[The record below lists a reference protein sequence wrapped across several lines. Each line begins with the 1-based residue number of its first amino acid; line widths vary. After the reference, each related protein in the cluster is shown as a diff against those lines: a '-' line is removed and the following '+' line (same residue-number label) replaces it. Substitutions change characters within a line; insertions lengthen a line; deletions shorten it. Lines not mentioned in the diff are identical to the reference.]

1 MWPPEVLPIALHAVD
16 RELDL
21 LDRQASRF
29 RTDSEISRLHRAEG
43 SLFYLSAGLADAIAA
58 ALAAARW
65 TNGLVDPTV
74 GAALVSLGYDR
85 DFSAIDPVGKPLS
98 RPSVPASG
106 WSSVQLQGR
115 LLELPRGVL
124 LDLGATAKG
133 LGSDR
138 AASAAFAAGGRAGGI
153 LVSFGGDI
161 AVAGKSPE
169 GGWPVRVA
177 EDPVSNDESGSQ
189 VVRVTEGALA
199 TSSVV
204 CRRWRRGDVDLHHI
218 VDPRTGFP
226 SAGPWRTASV
236 AAPNCLT
243 ANAASTA
250 LIVGG
255 EEAERWFTELGL
267 PARLVDHDGSVRLL
281 GSWPAG
287 DGEWL
292 DIPRAD
298 FLGFRIKPVG
308 TEP

>member
-1 MWPPEVLPIALHAVD
+1 
-16 RELDL
+16 
-21 LDRQASRF
+21 
-29 RTDSEISRLHRAEG
+29 
-43 SLFYLSAGLADAIAA
+43 
-58 ALAAARW
+58 
-65 TNGLVDPTV
+65 
-74 GAALVSLGYDR
+74 
-85 DFSAIDPVGKPLS
+85 
-98 RPSVPASG
+98 
-106 WSSVQLQGR
+106 
-115 LLELPRGVL
+115 
-124 LDLGATAKG
+124 
-133 LGSDR
+133 
-138 AASAAFAAGGRAGGI
+138 
-153 LVSFGGDI
+153 
-161 AVAGKSPE
+161 
-169 GGWPVRVA
+169 
-177 EDPVSNDESGSQ
+177 
-189 VVRVTEGALA
+189 
-199 TSSVV
+199 
-204 CRRWRRGDVDLHHI
+204 LHHI